1 MLSLQLAPR
10 GVVKIQ
16 GDGFMLAL
24 PAIGAAAACMVS
36 IQRSLRSAWEGAPV
50 SVRMGMHYG
59 NDKSEGG
66 DFFGR
71 TVVVAARRANAALG
85 GEILVS
91 QAVQEGP
98 GSAFLFEGAVTTQ
111 RRLRHKSPVSPCR
124 FTPCTV
130 E

>member
-1 MLSLQLAPR
+1 M
-10 GVVKIQ
+10 
-16 GDGFMLAL
+16 
-24 PAIGAAAACMVS
+24 
-36 IQRSLRSAWEGAPV
+36 APV

-71 TVVVAARRANAALG
+71 TLVVAARIANAALG

-91 QAVQEGP
+91 QAVQEGL

-111 RRLRHKSPVSPCR
+111 RRLRHKSPMSPYR
-124 FTPCTV
+124 FTLCTV